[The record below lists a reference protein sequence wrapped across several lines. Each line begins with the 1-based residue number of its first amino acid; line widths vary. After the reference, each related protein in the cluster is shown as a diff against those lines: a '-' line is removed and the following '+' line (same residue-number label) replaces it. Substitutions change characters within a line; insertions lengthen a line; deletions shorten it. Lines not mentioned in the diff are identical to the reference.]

1 MITINKLEV
10 YYKSF
15 RALNITQPIH
25 VSKGDRIGI
34 IGSNGSGKT
43 TLIKACLNMI
53 PYRGSIQTDINPNE
67 MAVHM
72 QSNDY
77 VETMNTRYILEAIL
91 NTSIKENKKIQELI
105 DFFDFKPNLD
115 KKYKNLSGGQ
125 KQRFTLIMILMQDA
139 PITFFDEVTTGLDFE
154 TRQALIQKILEWY
167 DGKDASIMFVT
178 HYYEELAQ
186 LTNKLLILN
195 KGALID
201 FGTHD
206 ELFSKYCGYSIIRCD
221 STAETDVDFSSY
233 RLLRSPNNSIVI
245 SCRNSDE
252 EMEIIKKLNAHNL
265 NFRRSNNDIE
275 IMTLNAIGGSN

>member
-1 MITINKLEV
+1 MLTINKLEV
-10 YYKSF
+10 HYKEF
-15 RALNITQPIH
+15 RALNITRPIQ

-43 TLIKACLNMI
+43 TLIKACLKMI
-53 PYRGSIQTDINPNE
+53 PYSGSIQTDIDPND

-91 NTSIKENKKIQELI
+91 NTNIKDNEKLQELI
-105 DFFDFKPNLD
+105 DFFDFNPNLD

-139 PITFFDEVTTGLDFE
+139 PLTFFDEVTTGLDFE

-167 DGKDASIMFVT
+167 DGKNASIMFVT

-186 LTNKLLILN
+186 LTNKLLILD
-195 KGALID
+195 KGKLID

-206 ELFSKYCGYSIIRCD
+206 ELFAKYCGHSIIRCD
-221 STAETDVDFSSY
+221 ITPETEDDFASY
-233 RLLRSPNNSIVI
+233 KQLRSPNNSIVI
-245 SCRNSDE
+245 SCNNSDE
-252 EMEIIKKLNAHNL
+252 EMEIIKKLNAKNL

-275 IMTLNAIGGSN
+275 ILTLNAIGGSN